1 MKALIRNILLC
12 IKSYWRNRKTQIE
25 QIGPALDPDVLRR
38 RLRQKLAGYA
48 REGAEGIDPW
58 ALRRLGGGVA
68 DDLPIPALILFALN
82 RVLGYPHV
90 EAGDKVRWAIGCMVA
105 GQPVV
110 FRDRKFGFEILVA
123 PESTLEW
130 NRIVRPLKG
139 ALRVLEDEYL
149 GPMASRQI
157 GLGNVT
163 IQNRFGEF
171 QSRYRY
177 FREAADEAF
186 QQAIIQ
192 PAEPGSFLVDSMSG
206 MADIWNASTRAKRK
220 GFFLSTA
227 MVDAYFSFLEH
238 RLILLRAFTGVPLGT
253 GEFEQLVKSNWDG
266 KLASVIKLTSTAT
279 GQRLLA
285 QLKRIKEKVRNPF
298 AHGGM
303 ENDGGSV
310 FVHVP
315 GFGALPANFSKIK
328 DSVRFKH
335 LPIEVEDHAAMA
347 EVFDGLDSL
356 LESGSLAGPHQ
367 FIDGGVD
374 AAFDREALGEYAA
387 SIKEG
392 AEAINAHIDAWNQEW
407 MRHANA
413 DY

>member
-1 MKALIRNILLC
+1 MVGN
-12 IKSYWRNRKTQIE
+12 E
-25 QIGPALDPDVLRR
+25 IGLTGPGLNPEVLRR
-38 RLRQKLAGYA
+38 RLRKKLSGYTP
-48 REGAEGIDPW
+48 EGAGGIDPW
-58 ALRRLGGGVA
+58 AMRRLGGGA
-68 DDLPIPALILFALN
+68 DDDLPIPALILFALN

-90 EAGDKVRWAIGCMVA
+90 DTGDKVRWAIGCMVA

-123 PESTLEW
+123 PDSTLEW
-130 NRIVRPLKG
+130 NRIVRPLRG

-157 GLGNVT
+157 ELGNVT

-186 QQAIIQ
+186 QQGIIQ
-192 PAEPGSFLVDSMSG
+192 PVEPGTRLADSMSG
-206 MADIWNASTRAKRK
+206 MAEIWNASTRANRR

-238 RLILLRAFTGVPLGT
+238 RLILLRAFTGVPLEP
-253 GEFEQLVKSNWDG
+253 GEFKELLDSNWEG
-266 KLASVIKLTSTAT
+266 KLANVIKLTTTAT
-279 GQRLLA
+279 GQQLLG
-285 QLKRIKEKVRNPF
+285 QLRRIKEKVRNPF
-298 AHGGM
+298 AHGGV
-303 ENDGGSV
+303 ENDRGSI
-310 FVHVP
+310 FVHLP
-315 GFGALPANFSKIK
+315 EFGALPANFSQFK

-335 LPIEVEDHAAMA
+335 LPIDADDLASMGA
-347 EVFDGLDSL
+347 IFDDLDSL
-356 LESGSLAGPHQ
+356 LESGSLAGPHR

-374 AAFDREALGEYAA
+374 AAFDPEALGHYADA
-387 SIKEG
+387 IKEG
-392 AEAINAHIDAWNQEW
+392 AEAIDAHVDAWGEEW